1 MLALCKKKYDK
12 SRQHIKRQ
20 RCYFANKGLS
30 NQSYGFSV
38 VMYQCEMWT
47 IKKAESLRIDAF
59 ELIGED
65 HWKPLDCR
73 EIKSVSPTGNQ
84 FWIFT
89 EGTDAETEALILWP
103 PDVKNWFIWKDP
115 DAGKDWR
122 QKEKGVTEDEVVGWH
137 YWLNGH
143 EFDQAVGDG
152 EGQGS
157 LVCCSPW
164 DCKESELTKQLNHNK

>member
-103 PDVKNWFIWKDP
+103 PDVKSDSLGKTLMLRKTEGRRRSRQQRMRRLDSITDSMDMNLLVSPKQQLWDMDKDREAWC
-115 DAGKDWR
+115 DAVH
-122 QKEKGVTEDEVVGWH
+122 GV
-137 YWLNGH
+137 
-143 EFDQAVGDG
+143 A
-152 EGQGS
+152 
-157 LVCCSPW
+157 
-164 DCKESELTKQLNHNK
+164 ESDMT